1 MGALIDRSF
10 KQNKKY
16 YKMLTIEQEN
26 FFQIVEI
33 ESISE
38 SLEVLNC
45 IDLTVED
52 DESFV
57 IGNGIISH
65 NSAMGSILQKRDPK
79 KEAVYAL
86 KGKIKNARSL
96 SDLSD
101 NREILE
107 LMQILNLDPEGQ
119 NIQCPF
125 ERVVIATDQD
135 PDGAHIT
142 SLLINLFYLWF
153 PWMIKQGRI
162 QFLETPLVTVGDK
175 AKKYFYSL
183 DEFKKGTGKSDKGNV
198 RYLKGLGSLS
208 LEDWDYVMKNKRI
221 TILVEDKKTKYHLDM
236 AFGKSAMERKKWLSS
251 VV

>member
-1 MGALIDRSF
+1 
-10 KQNKKY
+10 
-16 YKMLTIEQEN
+16 MLTIEQEN

-119 NIQCPF
+119 HLVCPY
-125 ERVVIATDQD
+125 EKVVIATD
-135 PDGAHIT
+135 PDCLHGDT
-142 SLLINLFYLWF
+142 LI
-153 PWMIKQGRI
+153 
-162 QFLETPLVTVGDK
+162 
-175 AKKYFYSL
+175 AC
-183 DEFKKGTGKSDKGNV
+183 DKGARKISDINIGDMVLTHNNRYREVV
-198 RYLKGLGSLS
+198 RVNEKISEEYIEISVAGNIIKCTPDHKLPVYRDGVLI
-208 LEDWDYVMKNKRI
+208 LERAKFIKN
-221 TILVEDKKTKYHLDM
+221 TDFILTKP
-236 AFGKSAMERKKWLSS
+236 
-251 VV
+251 